1 MRRPAEAWSGNNGAR
16 EMRRTFSAKHATW
29 LSGIGLLCMQGIP
42 LAAVETVAEKE
53 IQVTGQRPNFVVIYT
68 DDQTFR
74 AIGYR
79 NPEVLTP
86 NLDRLAAGGI
96 RFDRAFTTSP
106 LCLPAR
112 ASVLT
117 SAYPQ
122 QHGGVAL
129 YLGRFN
135 ERVVRRK
142 EFKTLPAAM
151 NELGYHTVFHGKSH
165 LGEPKTY
172 GFTEGEE
179 TKDVTDPEL
188 LNFTQ
193 QFFQSQAHSDRPFFL
208 WLAPHKPHLVL
219 RPPQKFLELYAGKT
233 FAEDPNFQTEY
244 NQAGEEIEFRD
255 TEILMSTGP
264 GSVKCL
270 MAGQPR
276 TREDIQNAKRLYYA
290 VVSHLDDEVGQ
301 VIEQLKAAGL
311 YENTVIIFLSDNG
324 YFLGTHGLG
333 NKVTMHEESVR
344 VPMFIHSPLLPK
356 KGAVSEALVSDLDVY
371 PTILELAGKEPPS
384 SLMGRSLRPL
394 LENPN
399 APFRD
404 HIISESAGVPE
415 TRLGTGH
422 RMVRTDRYQYIL
434 TTHDEEAFFDLQEDP
449 FEMTN
454 LVGNLELKEEIERY
468 RSLLK
473 DWQDKVGE
481 NASPIQRLPSIDR
494 TQIPF
499 FTVVG
504 NHLRILN
511 HD

>member
-1 MRRPAEAWSGNNGAR
+1 MKIIITNYAAWFLGVSLFCLPAARVGA
-16 EMRRTFSAKHATW
+16 ETSNADINF
-29 LSGIGLLCMQGIP
+29 
-42 LAAVETVAEKE
+42 AAADK
-53 IQVTGQRPNFVVIYT
+53 RPNILVIYT
-68 DDQTFR
+68 DDQTYS

-79 NPEVLTP
+79 NPEVFTP
-86 NLDRLAAGGI
+86 NLDRLAADGV

-129 YLGRFN
+129 HVGRFN
-135 ERVVRRK
+135 ERVIRKK
-142 EFKTLPAAM
+142 EFKTLPEAM
-151 NELGYHTVFHGKSH
+151 SELGYHTAFHGKSH
-165 LGEPKTY
+165 LGDPKTY
-172 GFTEGEE
+172 GFMEGEE

-193 QFFQSQAHSDRPFFL
+193 HFFQNHADSDRPFFL

-219 RPPQKFLELYAGKT
+219 RPPQEYLDLYAGKT
-233 FAEDPNFQTEY
+233 FEEDPNFRVEPPMESLY
-244 NQAGEEIEFRD
+244 NQSGEGTDFFRD
-255 TEILMSTGP
+255 SKIPMSVGP
-264 GSVKCL
+264 GSVKGL
-270 MAGQPR
+270 MAGPPR
-276 TREDIQNAKRLYYA
+276 TREDIQSAKRLYYA
-290 VVSHLDDEVGQ
+290 VISYLDDQIGQ

-311 YENTVIIFLSDNG
+311 YENTIIIYTSDNG
-324 YFLGTHGLG
+324 YFLGNHGLG

-344 VPMFIHSPLLPK
+344 VPMFIHSPLLPN

-404 HIISESAGVPE
+404 HIIAESAGVPE
-415 TRLGTGH
+415 RRLGTGH
-422 RMVRTDRYQYIL
+422 RMVRTDRYKYIF

-454 LVGNLELKEEIERY
+454 LVGEPELKEAIERH
-468 RSLLK
+468 RALLK
-473 DWQDKVGE
+473 DWQVKVGE
-481 NASPIQRLPSIDR
+481 KRVPYSKTSEP
-494 TQIPF
+494 
-499 FTVVG
+499 
-504 NHLRILN
+504 
-511 HD
+511 